1 MAARQW
7 RYGALDL
14 SRAVPAQEGEWRSSA
29 VERRMIASQS
39 LPEMGGMSRHSSGRR
54 SERSSGRAYSRAS
67 SRDEIEGRR
76 TARSARHSAR
86 SNSSFGSFRSGGRG
100 HGLDGTRY
108 APWVSTHATS
118 AHWNT
123 NPKHRTV
130 TELKEAR
137 AAAMRPH
144 STFDVDGDGVVSST
158 DFYLANKFDDDGN
171 GVLDDEERTELR
183 KKMVEKTV
191 AEYRRLPR
199 AKGKETEE
207 LIKDFTKHIDETVRA
222 PDFVEKF
229 NKLQIQT
236 RISATSNSTQ
246 MEQSLQPLV
255 VQQRDRI
262 IGAFKQFDE
271 NGDGVVSWDEFRTGI
286 RGVAPSVPAAAIEDM
301 IHSMDKDGDGEIDYL
316 EFSKKYGSAKTD
328 PKTKQVMET
337 VATGGAK
344 NTRVKGQELDT
355 YRMQKLPF
363 AGHQSRSAMF
373 KTRKL
378 DYKRMADGKLSDIEK
393 RYVRGHLQLHPQ
405 LMFFNKEF

>member
-1 MAARQW
+1 MSNRN
-7 RYGALDL
+7 RYGDYGGGGGHGA
-14 SRAVPAQEGEWRSSA
+14 S
-29 VERRMIASQS
+29 SQS
-39 LPEMGGMSRHSSGRR
+39 SSSRYNSSYGVDPWN
-54 SERSSGRAYSRAS
+54 ESSTADVAYGDAYS
-67 SRDEIEGRR
+67 
-76 TARSARHSAR
+76 
-86 SNSSFGSFRSGGRG
+86 GGYG
-100 HGLDGTRY
+100 
-108 APWVSTHATS
+108 
-118 AHWNT
+118 
-123 NPKHRTV
+123 
-130 TELKEAR
+130 
-137 AAAMRPH
+137 
-144 STFDVDGDGVVSST
+144 
-158 DFYLANKFDDDGN
+158 DDGGHDPYN
-171 GVLDDEERTELR
+171 FKIKDPKKERKKKERKQRERERKRAKAKPQATRLSIEERTELR

-355 YRMQKLPF
+355 FRMQKLPF